1 MGDNLYEEVRLNR
14 TARERDLY
22 DNLAD
27 LYAVVNSLQA
37 LEKAHIKD
45 CVTAR
50 VSRSRPH
57 PSMHQ
62 CNCFVFAVAG
72 VHGRLF

>member
-1 MGDNLYEEVRLNR
+1 MGDNLFEEVRLNR
-14 TARERDLY
+14 TAREREMY

-50 VSRSRPH
+50 VSRSRRP
-57 PSMHQ
+57 
-62 CNCFVFAVAG
+62 
-72 VHGRLF
+72 

>member
-1 MGDNLYEEVRLNR
+1 MGDNLFEEVRLNR
-14 TARERDLY
+14 TARERELY

-50 VSRSRPH
+50 VSIMR
-57 PSMHQ
+57 
-62 CNCFVFAVAG
+62 
-72 VHGRLF
+72 

>member
-1 MGDNLYEEVRLNR
+1 MGDNLFEEVRLNR
-14 TARERDLY
+14 TARERELY

-50 VSRSRPH
+50 VSIMLRFTPI
-57 PSMHQ
+57 
-62 CNCFVFAVAG
+62 A
-72 VHGRLF
+72 